1 MLEADF
7 VGTWR
12 LVSMEGRL
20 SDGTVTYPLGAD
32 AHGFI
37 MYAADGYMSVA
48 ISAAERPRLGTSD
61 LLAGSD
67 EQLAAAART
76 FISYAGRY
84 SVEGEL
90 VRHAVDVSL
99 FPDWAGGIQERR
111 FRFEGHTLEL
121 STDPI
126 PWGGKER
133 TAVLVWERIPHA
145 P

>member
-1 MLEADF
+1 MQEADF

-12 LVSMEGRL
+12 LISMEGRL

-32 AHGFI
+32 TRGYI
-37 MYAADGYMSVA
+37 MYAPDGYVSVV
-48 ISAAERPRLGTSD
+48 ISGNTRPSLGTSD

-84 SVEGEL
+84 SVDGEL
-90 VRHAVDVSL
+90 VRHAVDISL
-99 FPDWAGGIQERR
+99 FPDWAGGIQERHY
-111 FRFEGHTLEL
+111 RFEGNRLTL

-126 PWGGKER
+126 LWGGKER
-133 TAVLVWERIPHA
+133 TAVLVWERVPDCI
-145 P
+145 